1 MIKDGKREKRVK
13 VTEEKAVKQCAP
25 ELDDLLCFSL
35 YSTSLAMNKLYRKL
49 LKPLDITYSQYLVL
63 VSLWERDGQAV
74 NAIGERLYLDSATLT
89 PLLKRMEA
97 SDLVTRQRALKDE
110 RSVIVSLTQKA
121 IEMEPKVAAIMEKAL
136 CAADMDMTE
145 FKETKAKLEKL
156 RTNLLNNF

>member
-1 MIKDGKREKRVK
+1 MKK
-13 VTEEKAVKQCAP
+13 CAP

-63 VSLWERDGQAV
+63 VSLWEQDEQAV

-97 SDLVTRQRALKDE
+97 SELVTRKRALKDE
-110 RSVIVSLTQKA
+110 RSVIVSLTKKS
-121 IEMEPKVAAIMEKAL
+121 IEMEAKVADIMEQAL
-136 CAADMDMTE
+136 CAANMDMEE
-145 FKETKAKLEKL
+145 FKETKIKLEKL
-156 RTNLLNNF
+156 RRNLLNNM

>member
-1 MIKDGKREKRVK
+1 MN
-13 VTEEKAVKQCAP
+13 QCAP

-49 LKPLDITYSQYLVL
+49 LKPFDITYSQYLVL
-63 VSLWERDGQAV
+63 VALWEKDEQAV

-97 SDLVTRQRALKDE
+97 SDLVTRRRALKDE
-110 RSVIVSLTQKA
+110 RSVIVSLTNKA
-121 IEMEPKVAAIMEKAL
+121 KAMEPKVAAIMEQAL
-136 CAADMDMTE
+136 CAADMDMAE

-156 RTNLLNNF
+156 RANLLKNM

>member
-1 MIKDGKREKRVK
+1 MSDKTSIK
-13 VTEEKAVKQCAP
+13 TSAP

-63 VSLWERDGQAV
+63 VTLWEQDEQAV

-97 SDLVTRQRALKDE
+97 SDLVTRKRALQDE
-110 RSVIVSLTQKA
+110 RSVIVSLTQNAK
-121 IEMEPKVAAIMEKAL
+121 EMEAKVASIMEKAK
-136 CAADMDMTE
+136 CAANMDMTE
-145 FKETKAKLEKL
+145 FKEIKDKLEKL
-156 RTNLLNNF
+156 RDNLLKNM

>member
-1 MIKDGKREKRVK
+1 MTDKTSIK
-13 VTEEKAVKQCAP
+13 TSAP

-63 VSLWERDGQAV
+63 VTLWEQDEQAV

-97 SDLVTRQRALKDE
+97 SDLVTRKRALQDE
-110 RSVIVSLTQKA
+110 RSVIVSLTQNAK
-121 IEMEPKVAAIMEKAL
+121 EMEAKVASIMEKAK
-136 CAADMDMTE
+136 CAANMDMSE
-145 FKETKAKLEKL
+145 FKETKDKLEKL
-156 RTNLLNNF
+156 RDNLLKNL